1 MKDVQKFMEKQQFKA
16 ESQRLLDLMIN
27 SIYTHR
33 EIFLREIISN
43 ASDAIDKLAYTA
55 LTDDKVGINR
65 DEFAITI
72 TRDPENRV
80 LTVSDNG
87 IGMSRE
93 EMEENLGTIA
103 KSGSLGFKQAME
115 KNEDIDI
122 IGQFGVGFYSAFMV
136 ASSVTVI
143 SKKYGEDKA
152 WKWVSDGADGY
163 TIEECVKDGPGTDV
177 IMTLKADT
185 DDDKYS
191 EYLEEYEIRSLIRKY
206 SDYIRYPIKME
217 VTKSRPVEEPE
228 EEAVEVE
235 GEQKEYKAPKY
246 EEYTEVETLNS
257 MVPIWQR
264 AKKDVT
270 DEEYEAFYREKFF
283 DYNKPLR
290 VIHSSAEGS
299 VSFKALLYI
308 PSKAPYDF
316 YTKDFKRGLQLY
328 SSGVMIMENCEDL
341 LPEHFR
347 FVRGIVDSQDLSLN
361 ISREML
367 QHNRQL
373 TIIARN
379 IEKKIKSELKSMLEN
394 DREKYEQF
402 YAAFGRQLKYGTVSD
417 YGAHKDAC
425 QDLLLF
431 YSNKQGKLISLKEY
445 VDSMAEGQEKIYFA
459 PGENRERLAKLPQV
473 ETLAKKG
480 YDVLLFA
487 EDVDEFIPQALMTY
501 MEKQFCNV
509 STEDLGLKTEEE
521 KKEAEEKAEEMKG
534 LLTFVKESL
543 GEQVKEVKLSTDLG
557 SHPVCMT
564 PDAGMSFEMEK
575 YMKKANPEFAFP
587 VGRIL
592 ELNPEHEAVKAL
604 QAAMTADPV
613 KAKDYAQLL
622 CYQAQL
628 MAELPLDDPYAYT
641 ELVCK
646 LMK

>member
-1 MKDVQKFMEKQQFKA
+1 MEKQQFKA

-27 SIYTHR
+27 SIYTHK

-72 TRDPENRV
+72 TRDPENRT

-87 IGMSRE
+87 IGMSKD
-93 EMEENLGTIA
+93 EMIENLGTIA

-136 ASSVTVI
+136 ASSITVI
-143 SKKYGEDKA
+143 SRKYGEDKA

-163 TIEECVKDGPGTDV
+163 TIEETEKDAPGTDV

-185 DDDKYS
+185 EDEKYS

-217 VTKSRPVEEPE
+217 VTKSRPVEEPKDE
-228 EEAVEVE
+228 NAE
-235 GEQKEYKAPKY
+235 GEENKAPKY
-246 EEYTEVETLNS
+246 ESYTEMETLNS

-264 AKKDVT
+264 DKKDVT
-270 DEEYEAFYREKFF
+270 EEEYETFYRDKFF

-290 VIHSSAEGS
+290 TIHYNVEGN

-308 PSKAPYDF
+308 PGKAPYDF
-316 YTKDFKRGLQLY
+316 YTKDYKRGLQLY
-328 SSGVMIMENCEDL
+328 SSGVLIMDNCEDL

-347 FVRGIVDSQDLSLN
+347 FVRGVVDSQDLSLN

-379 IEKKIKSELKSMLEN
+379 IEKKIKSELKAMLEN
-394 DREKYEQF
+394 DREKYEEF

-417 YGAHKDAC
+417 YGAHKEAT

-431 YSNKQGKLISLKEY
+431 YSHKEGKLISLKEY
-445 VDSMAEGQEKIYFA
+445 VDAMAEGQEKIYFA
-459 PGENRERLAKLPQV
+459 PGENKERLSKLPQV
-473 ETLAKKG
+473 ETLTKKG
-480 YDVLLFA
+480 YDVLLFT
-487 EDVDEFIPQALMTY
+487 EDVDEFVPQTLMTY
-501 MEKQFCNV
+501 MEKPFCNV
-509 STEDLGLKTEEE
+509 STEDLGLQTEEE
-521 KKEAEEKAEEMKG
+521 KKQAEEKAEEMKG
-534 LLTFVKESL
+534 LLTFVKETL
-543 GEQVKEVKLSTDLG
+543 GDRVKEVKLSSELG

-564 PDAGMSFEMEK
+564 PAEGMSFEMEK
-575 YMKKANPEFAFP
+575 YMKRANPEFAFP
-587 VGRIL
+587 VGRVL
-592 ELNPEHEAVKAL
+592 ELNPEHEAV
-604 QAAMTADPV
+604 QAMQKAMTEDPE
-613 KAKDYAQLL
+613 KAKDYAKLL
-622 CYQAQL
+622 CCQAQL

-641 ELVCK
+641 ELVCR

>member
-1 MKDVQKFMEKQQFKA
+1 MEKQQFKA

-65 DEFAITI
+65 DQFAITI
-72 TRDPENRV
+72 TRDEAGRT

-87 IGMSRE
+87 IGMSKE

-136 ASSVTVI
+136 ASSITVI
-143 SKKYGEDKA
+143 SKKYGGEKA

-163 TIEECVKDGPGTDV
+163 TIEETQKDAPGTDI
-177 IMTLKADT
+177 IMTMKADT
-185 DDDKYS
+185 EDEKYS
-191 EYLEEYEIRSLIRKY
+191 EFLEEYEIRNLIRKY
-206 SDYIRYPIKME
+206 SDYIRYPIRME

-228 EEAVEVE
+228 EEAAE
-235 GEQKEYKAPKY
+235 GEEKEYKEPKY
-246 EEYTEVETLNS
+246 ESYTEMETLNS

-270 DEEYEAFYREKFF
+270 DEEYETFYRDKFF
-283 DYNKPLR
+283 DYTKPLR
-290 VIHSSAEGS
+290 TIHSSAEGS

-308 PSKAPYDF
+308 PGKAPYDF

-394 DREKYEQF
+394 DREKYEEF

-417 YGAHKDAC
+417 YGAHKEAC

-431 YSNKQGKLISLKEY
+431 YSHKEGKLVSLKQY
-445 VDSMAEGQEKIYFA
+445 VEAMPEGQEKIYFA
-459 PGENRERLAKLPQV
+459 PGENKDRLDKLPQV
-473 ETLAKKG
+473 ETLSKKG
-480 YDVLLFA
+480 YDVLLFT
-487 EDVDEFIPQALMTY
+487 EDVDEFIPQTLMTY
-501 MEKQFCNV
+501 MEKSFCNV
-509 STEDLGLKTEEE
+509 SSEDLGLQTEEE
-521 KKEAEEKAEEMKG
+521 KKEAEEKAEQMKG
-534 LLTFVKESL
+534 FLTFVKESL
-543 GEQVKEVKLSTDLG
+543 GDQVKEVKLSTNLG
-557 SHPVCMT
+557 AHPVCMT

-575 YMKKANPEFAFP
+575 YMKRVNPEFAFP

-592 ELNPEHEAVKAL
+592 ELNAEHEAVQAL
-604 QAAMTADPV
+604 QRAMTEDPV

-622 CYQAQL
+622 CCQAQL

>member
-1 MKDVQKFMEKQQFKA
+1 MEKQQFKA

-27 SIYTHR
+27 SIYTHK

-72 TRDPENRV
+72 TRDPENRT

-87 IGMSRE
+87 IGMSKD
-93 EMEENLGTIA
+93 EMIENLGTIA

-136 ASSVTVI
+136 ASSITVI
-143 SKKYGEDKA
+143 SRKYGEDKA

-163 TIEECVKDGPGTDV
+163 TIEEAEKDAPGTDV

-185 DDDKYS
+185 EDEKYS
-191 EYLEEYEIRSLIRKY
+191 EYLEEYEIRSLIHKY
-206 SDYIRYPIKME
+206 SDYIRYPIRME
-217 VTKSRPVEEPE
+217 VTKSRPVEEPKDE
-228 EEAVEVE
+228 NAE
-235 GEQKEYKAPKY
+235 GEENKAPKY
-246 EEYTEVETLNS
+246 ESYTEMETLNS

-264 AKKDVT
+264 DKKDVT
-270 DEEYEAFYREKFF
+270 EEEYETFYRDKFF

-290 VIHSSAEGS
+290 TIHYNVEGN

-308 PSKAPYDF
+308 PGKAPYDF
-316 YTKDFKRGLQLY
+316 YTKDYKRGLQLY
-328 SSGVMIMENCEDL
+328 SSGVLIMDNCEDL

-347 FVRGIVDSQDLSLN
+347 FVRGVVDSQDLSLN

-379 IEKKIKSELKSMLEN
+379 IEKKIKSELKAMLEN
-394 DREKYEQF
+394 DREKYEEF

-417 YGAHKDAC
+417 YGAHKEAT

-431 YSNKQGKLISLKEY
+431 YSHKQGKLVSLKEY
-445 VDSMAEGQEKIYFA
+445 VDAMAEGQEKIYYA
-459 PGENRERLAKLPQV
+459 PGENKERLSKLPQV
-473 ETLAKKG
+473 ETLTKKG
-480 YDVLLFA
+480 YDVLLFT
-487 EDVDEFIPQALMTY
+487 EDVDEFVPQTLMTY
-501 MEKQFCNV
+501 MEKSFCNV
-509 STEDLGLKTEEE
+509 STEDLGLQTEEE
-521 KKEAEEKAEEMKG
+521 KKQAEEKAEEMKG
-534 LLTFVKESL
+534 LLTFVKETL
-543 GEQVKEVKLSTDLG
+543 GDQVKEVKLSSELG

-564 PDAGMSFEMEK
+564 PAEGMSFEMEK
-575 YMKKANPEFAFP
+575 YMKRANPEFAFP
-587 VGRIL
+587 VGRVL
-592 ELNPEHEAVKAL
+592 ELNPEHEAV
-604 QAAMTADPV
+604 QAMQKAMTEDPE
-613 KAKDYAQLL
+613 KAKDYAKLL

-641 ELVCK
+641 ELVCR

>member
-1 MKDVQKFMEKQQFKA
+1 MEKQQFKA

-27 SIYTHR
+27 SIYTHK

-72 TRDPENRV
+72 TRDPENRT

-87 IGMSRE
+87 IGMSKD
-93 EMEENLGTIA
+93 EMIENLGTIA

-136 ASSVTVI
+136 ASSITVI

-163 TIEECVKDGPGTDV
+163 TIEETEKDAPGTDV

-185 DDDKYS
+185 EDEKYS

-206 SDYIRYPIKME
+206 SDYIRYPIRME
-217 VTKSRPVEEPE
+217 VTKSRPVEEPKDE
-228 EEAVEVE
+228 NAE
-235 GEQKEYKAPKY
+235 GEENKAPKY
-246 EEYTEVETLNS
+246 ESYTEMETLNS

-264 AKKDVT
+264 DKKNVT
-270 DEEYEAFYREKFF
+270 EEEYETFYRDKFF

-290 VIHSSAEGS
+290 TIHYNVEGN

-308 PSKAPYDF
+308 PGKAPYDF
-316 YTKDFKRGLQLY
+316 YTKDYKRGLQLY
-328 SSGVMIMENCEDL
+328 SSGVLIMDNCEDL

-347 FVRGIVDSQDLSLN
+347 FVRGVVDSQDLSLN

-379 IEKKIKSELKSMLEN
+379 IEKKIKSELKAMLEN
-394 DREKYEQF
+394 DREKYEEF

-417 YGAHKDAC
+417 YGAHKEAT

-431 YSNKQGKLISLKEY
+431 YSHKQGKLVSLKEY
-445 VDSMAEGQEKIYFA
+445 VDAMAEGQEKIYFA
-459 PGENRERLAKLPQV
+459 PGENRERLSKLPQV
-473 ETLAKKG
+473 ETLTKRG
-480 YDVLLFA
+480 YDVLLFT
-487 EDVDEFIPQALMTY
+487 EDVDEFVPQTLMTY
-501 MEKQFCNV
+501 MEKPFCNV
-509 STEDLGLKTEEE
+509 STEDLGLQTEEE
-521 KKEAEEKAEEMKG
+521 KKQAEEKAEEMKG
-534 LLTFVKESL
+534 LLTFVKETL
-543 GEQVKEVKLSTDLG
+543 GDRVKEVKLSSELG

-564 PDAGMSFEMEK
+564 PAEGMSFEMEK
-575 YMKKANPEFAFP
+575 YMKRANPEFAFP
-587 VGRIL
+587 VGRVL
-592 ELNPEHEAVKAL
+592 ELNPEHEAV
-604 QAAMTADPV
+604 QAMQKAMTEDPE
-613 KAKDYAQLL
+613 KAKDYAKLL

-641 ELVCK
+641 ELVCR

>member
-1 MKDVQKFMEKQQFKA
+1 MAKQQFKA

-65 DEFAITI
+65 DDFAITI

-163 TIEECVKDGPGTDV
+163 TIEETTKDAPGTDV

-185 DDDKYS
+185 EEDKFS

-206 SDYIRYPIKME
+206 SDYIRYPIKML

-228 EEAVEVE
+228 EEATEVE
-235 GEQKEYKAPKY
+235 GEEKEYKAPKY
-246 EEYTEVETLNS
+246 EDYTELETLNS

-316 YTKDFKRGLQLY
+316 YTKDYKRGLQLY

-379 IEKKIKSELKSMLEN
+379 IEKKIKSELKAMLEN

-402 YAAFGRQLKYGTVSD
+402 YAAFGRQLKYGTVAD

-445 VDSMAEGQEKIYFA
+445 VDAMAEGQEKIYFA

-487 EDVDEFIPQALMTY
+487 EDVDEFIPQTLMTY

-543 GEQVKEVKLSTDLG
+543 GEQVKEVKLSSDLG

-564 PDAGMSFEMEK
+564 PDSGMSFEMEK

-592 ELNPEHEAVKAL
+592 ELNPDHEAVKAM
-604 QAAMTADPV
+604 QAAMTEDPV

-628 MAELPLDDPYAYT
+628 MAELPLEDPYTYT

-646 LMK
+646 LIK

>member
-1 MKDVQKFMEKQQFKA
+1 MEKQQFKA

-55 LTDDKVGINR
+55 LTDDKVGLSR
-65 DEFAITI
+65 DDFAITI
-72 TRDPENRV
+72 TRDPENRT

-87 IGMSRE
+87 IGMNKA

-115 KNEDIDI
+115 KKEDIDI

-143 SKKYGEDKA
+143 SRKYGEDTG
-152 WKWVSDGADGY
+152 WKWVSDGTDGY
-163 TIEECVKDGPGTDV
+163 TIEETAKDAPGTDV

-191 EYLEEYEIRSLIRKY
+191 QFLEEYEIRNLIRKY
-206 SDYIRYPIKME
+206 SDYIRYPIRME
-217 VTKSRPVEEPE
+217 VTKTRPVEE
-228 EEAVEVE
+228 AAAE
-235 GEQKEYKAPKY
+235 GEDAEKKEPKY
-246 EEYTEVETLNS
+246 EQYQEMETLNS

-270 DEEYEAFYREKFF
+270 EEEYDNFYREKFF
-283 DYNKPLR
+283 DYTKPLK
-290 VIHSSAEGS
+290 VIHSSVEGA

-308 PSKAPYDF
+308 PGKAPYDF
-316 YTKDFKRGLQLY
+316 YSKDFKRGLQLY

-347 FVRGIVDSQDLSLN
+347 FVRGVVDSQDLSLN

-379 IEKKIKSELKSMLEN
+379 IEKKIKSELKNMLDN
-394 DREKYEQF
+394 DRAKYEEF
-402 YAAFGRQLKYGTVSD
+402 YAVFGRQLKYGTVAD
-417 YGAHKDAC
+417 YGAHKEAC

-431 YSNKQGKLISLKEY
+431 YSHKQGKLVTLKEY
-445 VDSMAEGQEKIYFA
+445 VDAMAEGQEKIYFA
-459 PGENRERLAKLPQV
+459 PGENRDRLAKLPQV
-473 ETLAKKG
+473 ETLSKKG

-487 EDVDEFIPQALMTY
+487 EDVDEFIPQTLMTY
-501 MEKQFCNV
+501 MEKPFCNV

-543 GEQVKEVKLSTDLG
+543 GEQVKEVKLSSDLG
-557 SHPVCMT
+557 SHPACMT
-564 PDAGMSFEMEK
+564 PDSGMSFEMEK

-604 QAAMTADPV
+604 QKAMTEDPV

>member
-1 MKDVQKFMEKQQFKA
+1 MEKKQFKA

-55 LTDDKVGINR
+55 LTDDKVGISR
-65 DEFAITI
+65 DQFAITI
-72 TRDPENRV
+72 TADENART

-87 IGMSRE
+87 IGMSKE
-93 EMEENLGTIA
+93 DMEENLGTIA

-115 KNEDIDI
+115 KQEDIDI

-136 ASSVTVI
+136 ASSITVI
-143 SKKYGEDKA
+143 SRKYGEDKA

-163 TIEECVKDGPGTDV
+163 TIEETTKDAPGTDI
-177 IMTLKADT
+177 IMTLKDDT
-185 DDDKYS
+185 EEDKYS
-191 EYLEEYEIRSLIRKY
+191 EYLEEYEIRALVRKY
-206 SDYIRYPIKME
+206 SDYIRYPIRME
-217 VTKSRPVEEPE
+217 VSRSR
-228 EEAVEVE
+228 
-235 GEQKEYKAPKY
+235 KAEDS
-246 EEYTEVETLNS
+246 EEYETYKEEETLNS

-270 DEEYEAFYREKFF
+270 EEEYETFYRDKFF

-290 VIHSSAEGS
+290 TIHSSAEGS

-308 PSKAPYDF
+308 PGKAPYDF

-328 SSGVMIMENCEDL
+328 SAGVMIMENCEDL

-394 DREKYEQF
+394 DREKYEEF
-402 YAAFGRQLKYGTVSD
+402 YAAFGRQLKYGTVAD
-417 YGAHKDAC
+417 YGAHKDSC
-425 QDLLLF
+425 KDLLLF
-431 YSNKQGKLISLKEY
+431 YSHKEGKLVSLKEY
-445 VDSMAEGQEKIYFA
+445 VEAMAEGQEKIYYV
-459 PGENRERLAKLPQV
+459 PGENKDRLAKLPQV
-473 ETLAKKG
+473 EALSRKG
-480 YDVLLFA
+480 YDVLLFT
-487 EDVDEFIPQALMTY
+487 EDVDEFIPQTLMNY
-501 MEKQFCNV
+501 MEKSFCNA
-509 STEDLGLKTEEE
+509 SSEDLGLQTEEE
-521 KKEAEEKAEEMKG
+521 KKEAEEKAESLKG
-534 LLTFVKESL
+534 FLTFVQETL
-543 GEQVKEVKLSTDLG
+543 GEQVKEVKLSSNLG

-564 PDAGMSFEMEK
+564 PEAGMSFEMEK
-575 YMKKANPEFAFP
+575 YMKKANPEFAFS

-592 ELNPEHEAVKAL
+592 ELNPDHEAV
-604 QAAMTADPV
+604 QAMQKAMTEDPL

-622 CYQAQL
+622 CCQAQL
-628 MAELPLDDPYAYT
+628 MAELPLDDPFAYT

>member
-1 MKDVQKFMEKQQFKA
+1 MEKQQFKA
-16 ESQRLLDLMIN
+16 ESKRLLDLMIN
-27 SIYTHR
+27 SIYTHQ

-55 LTDDKVGINR
+55 LTDDKVGLNR
-65 DEFAITI
+65 DDFAITL
-72 TRDPENRV
+72 TRDKENRV

-87 IGMSRE
+87 IGMNRA

-115 KNEDIDI
+115 KTEDIDI

-136 ASSVTVI
+136 ASSITVI
-143 SKKYGEDKA
+143 SKKYGEEQA

-163 TIEECVKDGPGTDV
+163 IIEPAQRDAAGTDI
-177 IMTLKADT
+177 IMTLKEDT
-185 DDDKYS
+185 EDEKYS
-191 EYLEEYEIRSLIRKY
+191 DFLEEFKIRELVRKY
-206 SDYIRYPIKME
+206 SDYIRYPIRME
-217 VTKSRPVEEPE
+217 ISKSRKKEDSPE
-228 EEAVEVE
+228 D
-235 GEQKEYKAPKY
+235 KPEYESY
-246 EEYTEVETLNS
+246 MEMDTLNS

-264 AKKDVT
+264 STKDVT
-270 DEEYEAFYREKFF
+270 EEEYDTFYREKFF
-283 DYNKPLR
+283 DYNKPIKT
-290 VIHSSAEGS
+290 VHMSAEGM

-308 PSKAPYDF
+308 PGKAPYDF
-316 YTKDFKRGLQLY
+316 WSKEFKRGLQLY

-347 FVRGIVDSQDLSLN
+347 FVRGVVDSQDLSLN

-379 IEKKIKSELKSMLEN
+379 LEKKIKSELTAMMKD
-394 DREKYEQF
+394 DREKYEEF
-402 YAAFGRQLKYGTVSD
+402 YAVFGRQLKYGVVSD
-417 YGAHKDAC
+417 YGAHKDMT

-431 YSNKQGKLISLKEY
+431 HSHKQGKLVSLKEY
-445 VDSMAEGQEKIYFA
+445 VEAMAEGQEKIYYA
-459 PGENRERLAKLPQV
+459 PGENKDRLAKLPQV
-473 ETLAKKG
+473 ETLSKKG
-480 YDVLLFA
+480 YDVLLFS
-487 EDVDEFIPQALMTY
+487 EDVDEFIPQTLMTY
-501 MEKQFCNV
+501 AEKQFCNV
-509 STEDLGLKTEEE
+509 TAEDLGIQTEEE
-521 KKEAEEKAEEMKG
+521 KKEAEAKAEELKG
-534 LLTFVKESL
+534 MLTFVKETL
-543 GEQVKEVKLSTDLG
+543 GEQVKEVKLSENLG

-575 YMKKANPEFAFP
+575 YMKRMNPEFAFP

-592 ELNPEHEAVKAL
+592 ELNPDHDAVKAM
-604 QAAMTADPV
+604 QSAMTQDTL

-628 MAELPLDDPYAYT
+628 MADLPIEDPVAYT
-641 ELVCK
+641 DLVCK

>member
-1 MKDVQKFMEKQQFKA
+1 MEKQQFKA

-27 SIYTHR
+27 SIYTHK

-72 TRDPENRV
+72 TRDPENRT

-87 IGMSRE
+87 IGMSKD
-93 EMEENLGTIA
+93 EMIENLGTIA

-136 ASSVTVI
+136 ASSITVI
-143 SKKYGEDKA
+143 SRKYGEDKA
-152 WKWVSDGADGY
+152 WKWVSDGAGGY
-163 TIEECVKDGPGTDV
+163 TIEETEKDAPGTDV

-185 DDDKYS
+185 EDEKYS
-191 EYLEEYEIRSLIRKY
+191 EYLEEYEIRGLIRKY
-206 SDYIRYPIKME
+206 SDYIRYPIRME
-217 VTKSRPVEEPE
+217 VTKSRPVEEPKDE
-228 EEAVEVE
+228 NAE
-235 GEQKEYKAPKY
+235 GEENKAPKY
-246 EEYTEVETLNS
+246 ESYTEMETLNS
-257 MVPIWQR
+257 MVPIWQQD
-264 AKKDVT
+264 KKDVT
-270 DEEYEAFYREKFF
+270 EEEYETFYRDKFF

-290 VIHSSAEGS
+290 TIHYNVEGN

-308 PSKAPYDF
+308 PGKAPYDF
-316 YTKDFKRGLQLY
+316 YTKDYKRGLQLY
-328 SSGVMIMENCEDL
+328 SSGVLIMDNCEDL

-347 FVRGIVDSQDLSLN
+347 FVRGVVDSQDLSLN

-379 IEKKIKSELKSMLEN
+379 IEKKIKSELKAMLEN
-394 DREKYEQF
+394 DREKYEEF

-417 YGAHKDAC
+417 YGAHKEAT

-431 YSNKQGKLISLKEY
+431 YSHKEGKLISLKEY
-445 VDSMAEGQEKIYFA
+445 VDAMAEGQEKIYFA
-459 PGENRERLAKLPQV
+459 PGENKERLSKLPQV
-473 ETLAKKG
+473 ETLTKKG
-480 YDVLLFA
+480 YDVLLFT
-487 EDVDEFIPQALMTY
+487 EDVDEFVPQTLMTY
-501 MEKQFCNV
+501 MEKPFCNV
-509 STEDLGLKTEEE
+509 STEDLGLQTEEE
-521 KKEAEEKAEEMKG
+521 KKQAEEKAEEMKG
-534 LLTFVKESL
+534 LLTFVKETL
-543 GEQVKEVKLSTDLG
+543 GDRVKEVKLSSELG

-564 PDAGMSFEMEK
+564 PAEGMSFEMEK
-575 YMKKANPEFAFP
+575 YMKRANPEFAFP
-587 VGRIL
+587 VGRVL
-592 ELNPEHEAVKAL
+592 ELNPEHEAV
-604 QAAMTADPV
+604 QAMQKAMTEDPE
-613 KAKDYAQLL
+613 KAKDYAKLL
-622 CYQAQL
+622 CCQAQL

-641 ELVCK
+641 ELVCR

>member
-1 MKDVQKFMEKQQFKA
+1 MEKQQFKA

-27 SIYTHR
+27 SIYTHK

-72 TRDPENRV
+72 TRDPENRT

-87 IGMSRE
+87 IGMSKD
-93 EMEENLGTIA
+93 EMIENLGTIA

-136 ASSVTVI
+136 ASSITVI
-143 SKKYGEDKA
+143 SRKYGEDKA

-163 TIEECVKDGPGTDV
+163 TIEETEKDAPGTDV

-185 DDDKYS
+185 EDEKYS

-217 VTKSRPVEEPE
+217 VTKSRPVEEPKDE
-228 EEAVEVE
+228 NAE
-235 GEQKEYKAPKY
+235 GEENKAPKY
-246 EEYTEVETLNS
+246 ESYTEMETLNS

-264 AKKDVT
+264 DKKDVT
-270 DEEYEAFYREKFF
+270 EEEYETFYRDKFF

-290 VIHSSAEGS
+290 TIHYNVEGN

-308 PSKAPYDF
+308 PGKAPYDF
-316 YTKDFKRGLQLY
+316 YTKDYKRGLQLY
-328 SSGVMIMENCEDL
+328 SSGVLIMDNCEDL

-347 FVRGIVDSQDLSLN
+347 FVRGVVDSQDLSLN

-379 IEKKIKSELKSMLEN
+379 IEKKIKSELKAMLEN
-394 DREKYEQF
+394 DREKYEEF

-417 YGAHKDAC
+417 YGAHKEAT

-431 YSNKQGKLISLKEY
+431 YSHKEGKLISLKEY
-445 VDSMAEGQEKIYFA
+445 VDAMAEGQEKIYYA
-459 PGENRERLAKLPQV
+459 PGENKERLSKLPQV
-473 ETLAKKG
+473 ETLTKKG
-480 YDVLLFA
+480 YDVLLFT
-487 EDVDEFIPQALMTY
+487 EDVDEFVPQTLMTY
-501 MEKQFCNV
+501 MEKPFCNV
-509 STEDLGLKTEEE
+509 STEDLGLQTEEE
-521 KKEAEEKAEEMKG
+521 KKQAEEKAEEMKG
-534 LLTFVKESL
+534 LLTFVKETL
-543 GEQVKEVKLSTDLG
+543 GDQVKEVKLSSELG

-564 PDAGMSFEMEK
+564 PAEGMSFEMEK
-575 YMKKANPEFAFP
+575 YMKRANPEFAFP
-587 VGRIL
+587 VGRVL
-592 ELNPEHEAVKAL
+592 ELNPEHEAV
-604 QAAMTADPV
+604 QAMQRAMTEDPE
-613 KAKDYAQLL
+613 KAKDYAKLL

-641 ELVCK
+641 ELVCR

>member
-1 MKDVQKFMEKQQFKA
+1 MEKQQFKA

-27 SIYTHR
+27 SIYTHK

-72 TRDPENRV
+72 TRDPENRT

-87 IGMSRE
+87 IGMSKD
-93 EMEENLGTIA
+93 EMIENLGTIA

-136 ASSVTVI
+136 ASSITVI
-143 SKKYGEDKA
+143 SRKYGEDKA

-163 TIEECVKDGPGTDV
+163 TIEETEKATPGTDV

-185 DDDKYS
+185 EDEKYS

-206 SDYIRYPIKME
+206 SDYIRYPIRME
-217 VTKSRPVEEPE
+217 VTKSRPVEEPKD
-228 EEAVEVE
+228 EAAE
-235 GEQKEYKAPKY
+235 GEENKAPKY
-246 EEYTEVETLNS
+246 ESYTEMETLNS

-264 AKKDVT
+264 DKKDVT
-270 DEEYEAFYREKFF
+270 EEEYETFYRDKFF

-290 VIHSSAEGS
+290 TIHYNVEGN

-308 PSKAPYDF
+308 PGKAPYDF
-316 YTKDFKRGLQLY
+316 YTKDYKRGLQLY
-328 SSGVMIMENCEDL
+328 SSGVLIMDNCEDL

-347 FVRGIVDSQDLSLN
+347 FVRGVVDSQDLSLN

-379 IEKKIKSELKSMLEN
+379 IEKKIKSELKAMLEN
-394 DREKYEQF
+394 DREKYEEF

-417 YGAHKDAC
+417 YGAHKEAT

-431 YSNKQGKLISLKEY
+431 YSHKEGKLISLKEY
-445 VDSMAEGQEKIYFA
+445 VDAMAEGQEKIYYA
-459 PGENRERLAKLPQV
+459 PGENKERLSKLPQV
-473 ETLAKKG
+473 ETLTKRG
-480 YDVLLFA
+480 YDVLLFT
-487 EDVDEFIPQALMTY
+487 EDVDEFVSQTLMTY
-501 MEKQFCNV
+501 MEKPFCNV
-509 STEDLGLKTEEE
+509 STEDLGLQTEEE
-521 KKEAEEKAEEMKG
+521 KKQAEEKAEEMKG
-534 LLTFVKESL
+534 LLTFVKETL
-543 GEQVKEVKLSTDLG
+543 GDRVKEVKLSSELG

-564 PDAGMSFEMEK
+564 PAEGMSFEMEK
-575 YMKKANPEFAFP
+575 YMKRANPEFAFP
-587 VGRIL
+587 VGRVL
-592 ELNPEHEAVKAL
+592 ELNPEHEAV
-604 QAAMTADPV
+604 QAMQKAMTEDPE
-613 KAKDYAQLL
+613 KAKDYAKLL

-641 ELVCK
+641 ELVCR

>member
-1 MKDVQKFMEKQQFKA
+1 MEKQQFKA

-27 SIYTHR
+27 SIYTHK

-72 TRDPENRV
+72 TRDPENRT

-87 IGMSRE
+87 IGMSKE
-93 EMEENLGTIA
+93 EMIENLGTIA

-136 ASSVTVI
+136 ASSITVI

-152 WKWVSDGADGY
+152 WKWASDGADGY
-163 TIEECVKDGPGTDV
+163 TIEETEKATPGTDV

-185 DDDKYS
+185 EDEKYS

-206 SDYIRYPIKME
+206 SDYIRYPIRME
-217 VTKSRPVEEPE
+217 VTKSRPVEEPKDE
-228 EEAVEVE
+228 NAE
-235 GEQKEYKAPKY
+235 GEENKAPKY
-246 EEYTEVETLNS
+246 ESYTEMETLNS

-264 AKKDVT
+264 DKKDVT
-270 DEEYEAFYREKFF
+270 EEEYETFYRDKFF

-290 VIHSSAEGS
+290 TIHYNVEGN

-308 PSKAPYDF
+308 PGKAPYDF
-316 YTKDFKRGLQLY
+316 YTKDYKRGLQLY
-328 SSGVMIMENCEDL
+328 SSGVLIMDNCEDL

-347 FVRGIVDSQDLSLN
+347 FVRGVVDSQDLSLN

-379 IEKKIKSELKSMLEN
+379 IEKKIKSELKAMLEN
-394 DREKYEQF
+394 DREKYEEF

-417 YGAHKDAC
+417 YGAHKEAT

-431 YSNKQGKLISLKEY
+431 YSHKQGKLVSLKEY
-445 VDSMAEGQEKIYFA
+445 VDAMAEGQEKIYYA
-459 PGENRERLAKLPQV
+459 PGENKERLSKLPQV
-473 ETLAKKG
+473 ETLTKKG
-480 YDVLLFA
+480 YDVLLFT
-487 EDVDEFIPQALMTY
+487 EDVDEFVPQTLMTY
-501 MEKQFCNV
+501 MEKPFCNV
-509 STEDLGLKTEEE
+509 STEDLGLQTEEE
-521 KKEAEEKAEEMKG
+521 KKQAEEKAEEMKG
-534 LLTFVKESL
+534 LLTFVKETL
-543 GEQVKEVKLSTDLG
+543 GDRVKEVKLSSELG

-564 PDAGMSFEMEK
+564 PAEGMSFEMEK
-575 YMKKANPEFAFP
+575 YMKRANPEFAFP
-587 VGRIL
+587 VGRVL
-592 ELNPEHEAVKAL
+592 ELNPEHEAV
-604 QAAMTADPV
+604 QAMQKAMTEDPE
-613 KAKDYAQLL
+613 KAKDYAKLL

-641 ELVCK
+641 ELVCR

>member
-1 MKDVQKFMEKQQFKA
+1 MEKMQFKA

-55 LTDDKVGINR
+55 LTDDKVGISR
-65 DEFAITI
+65 DQFAITI
-72 TRDPENRV
+72 TRDKENRT

-93 EMEENLGTIA
+93 DMEENLGTIA

-115 KNEDIDI
+115 KQEDIDI

-136 ASSVTVI
+136 ASTITVI
-143 SKKYGEDKA
+143 SRKYGEDKA

-163 TIEECVKDGPGTDV
+163 TIEECTKDAPGTEI

-185 DDDKYS
+185 EEDTYS
-191 EYLEEYEIRSLIRKY
+191 EYLEEYQIRSLIRKY

-217 VTKSRPVEEPE
+217 VSKSRK
-228 EEAVEVE
+228 
-235 GEQKEYKAPKY
+235 KEDSDEY
-246 EEYTEVETLNS
+246 ESYMELETLNS

-270 DEEYEAFYREKFF
+270 EEEYETFYREKFF

-290 VIHSSAEGS
+290 TIHTSAEGS
-299 VSFKALLYI
+299 VSFKALMYV

-316 YTKDFKRGLQLY
+316 YTKDFKHGLQLY

-379 IEKKIKSELKSMLEN
+379 IEKKIKSELKNMLEN
-394 DREKYEQF
+394 DREKYEEF
-402 YAAFGRQLKYGTVSD
+402 YAAFGRQLKYGTVSE
-417 YGAHKDAC
+417 YGAHKDSC
-425 QDLLLF
+425 KDLLIF
-431 YSNKQGKLISLKEY
+431 YSHKQGKLISLKEY
-445 VDSMAEGQEKIYFA
+445 VEAMAEGQEKIYYV
-459 PGENRERLAKLPQV
+459 PGENRDRLAKLPQV
-473 ETLAKKG
+473 EALSKKG
-480 YDVLLFA
+480 YDCLLFT
-487 EDVDEFIPQALMTY
+487 EDVDEFIPQTLVNY
-501 MEKQFCNV
+501 MEKAFCNAT
-509 STEDLGLKTEEE
+509 SEDLGLQTDEE
-521 KKEAEEKAEEMKG
+521 KKEAEAKAEEMKG
-534 LLTFVKESL
+534 FLTFIQESL
-543 GEQVKEVKLSTDLG
+543 GQQVKEVKLSSNLG
-557 SHPVCMT
+557 KHPVCMT
-564 PDAGMSFEMEK
+564 PEAGMSFEMEK
-575 YMKKANPEFAFP
+575 YMKRANPEFAFS

-592 ELNPEHEAVKAL
+592 ELNAEHEAV
-604 QAAMTADPV
+604 QAMQRAMTEDPL

-628 MAELPLDDPYAYT
+628 MAELPLEDPYAYT

>member
-1 MKDVQKFMEKQQFKA
+1 MEKQQFKA

-27 SIYTHR
+27 SIYTHK

-72 TRDPENRV
+72 TRDPENRT

-87 IGMSRE
+87 IGMSKD
-93 EMEENLGTIA
+93 EMIENLGTIA

-136 ASSVTVI
+136 ASSITVI
-143 SKKYGEDKA
+143 SRKYGEDKA

-163 TIEECVKDGPGTDV
+163 TIEETEKDAPGTDV

-185 DDDKYS
+185 EDEKYS

-217 VTKSRPVEEPE
+217 VTKSRPVEEPKDE
-228 EEAVEVE
+228 NAE
-235 GEQKEYKAPKY
+235 GEEDKAPKY
-246 EEYTEVETLNS
+246 ESYTEMETLNS

-264 AKKDVT
+264 DKKDVT
-270 DEEYEAFYREKFF
+270 EEEYETFYRDKFF

-290 VIHSSAEGS
+290 TIHYNVEGN

-308 PSKAPYDF
+308 PGKAPYDF
-316 YTKDFKRGLQLY
+316 YTKDYKRGLQLY
-328 SSGVMIMENCEDL
+328 SSGVLIMDNCEDL

-347 FVRGIVDSQDLSLN
+347 FVRGVVDSQDLSLN

-379 IEKKIKSELKSMLEN
+379 IEKKIKSELKAMLEN
-394 DREKYEQF
+394 DREKYEEF

-417 YGAHKDAC
+417 YGAHKEAT

-431 YSNKQGKLISLKEY
+431 YSHKQGKLVSLKEY
-445 VDSMAEGQEKIYFA
+445 VDAMAEGQEKIYYA
-459 PGENRERLAKLPQV
+459 PGENKERLSKLPQV
-473 ETLAKKG
+473 ETLTKKG
-480 YDVLLFA
+480 YDVLLFT
-487 EDVDEFIPQALMTY
+487 EDVDEFVPQTLMTY
-501 MEKQFCNV
+501 MEKPFCNV
-509 STEDLGLKTEEE
+509 STEDLGLQTEEE
-521 KKEAEEKAEEMKG
+521 KKQAEEKAEEMKG
-534 LLTFVKESL
+534 LLTFVKETL
-543 GEQVKEVKLSTDLG
+543 GDRVKEVKLSSELG

-564 PDAGMSFEMEK
+564 PAEGMSFEMEK
-575 YMKKANPEFAFP
+575 YMKRANPEFAFP
-587 VGRIL
+587 VGRVL
-592 ELNPEHEAVKAL
+592 ELNPEHEAV
-604 QAAMTADPV
+604 QAMQKAMTEDPE
-613 KAKDYAQLL
+613 KAKDYAKLL

-641 ELVCK
+641 ELVCR